1 MTPAHT
7 FSEPTNTEAI
17 RVIGRFEA
25 GRGIPEAMRSD
36 VRMLGGLLGQVL
48 RESGGDGLFEDV
60 ERLRLATIQA
70 YDEETSDA
78 FDRAA
83 AIAESFTVARA
94 DEVAR
99 AFTCYFHLVNLAE
112 EHQRVRVL
120 RERAGQPGPS
130 TGSGTQ
136 GSTGSGTQ
144 GSTGSGIQGSTGS
157 GTQGSTGSGTQ
168 GSTGSGT
175 QGSTGSETQGR
186 TADTVATAYAR
197 LRSEVGDDEARRRLD
212 GLRFHPVFTAHPTEA
227 RRRAVSSSIRRLSEL
242 LTQHDAA
249 SAGGAEQRRARRRM
263 LEEIDTLWRTAPL
276 RAQKPSPTDEVR
288 TVMGV
293 FDETLFTT
301 VPHVYRRIDDALRGD
316 ESGASSPVVPAF
328 VRIGSWVGGDRDG
341 NPFVTASVTRE
352 ASQIAAEHVLLG
364 LERAIDRIGRTL
376 TLAADDTPPSTDV
389 VGLWEAFAA
398 AEPDVAAEL
407 AARSPE
413 EPHRRV
419 LLVLARRVAATR
431 RGDRD
436 RGYTHPDELLAD
448 LRAVQ
453 SSLADAGARRHA
465 YGGVQHLIWQVET
478 YGFHLTELE
487 VRQHSQVHAKALAEL
502 EAGGAISAQTEEV
515 LEVFRAIADIQR
527 ERGLR
532 AAGRYVVSF
541 TQAASDLANVHRL
554 ARHALGDDAPVLD
567 VVPLFETFADLQ
579 AAPEILAQAVTFPE
593 FQQRMAATGNRL
605 EVMLGYSDSSKDVGP
620 VAANLALYAAQEKI
634 ARWAQESGIELTLF
648 HGRGGA
654 LGRGGGPANSAILAQ
669 PPHSVD
675 GRFKLTE
682 QGEVIFARYGEPA
695 IAMRHI
701 DQVAAA
707 TLLASSPSEEERT
720 SSAAARY
727 AEVAAIMD
735 ATSRE
740 RFFSLVKAEG
750 FAPWFATVTPLE
762 EIGLLALG
770 SRPARRGLSVESLE
784 DLRAIP
790 WVFAWT
796 QARINLAGWF
806 GLGTAL
812 QAVGD
817 ADLLAEAYR
826 EWPLLRTMVDN
837 VAMSL
842 AKTDERIA
850 AQYLA
855 LGDRDDL
862 AALVLDELALTREW
876 VVRLTGG
883 EGLLENKPVL
893 QRAVQLRSPYVD
905 ALSLL
910 QLRALRSLRSAG
922 DEARGSG
929 ADAEQQRLLLL
940 SVSGVAAGLQNTG

>member
-1 MTPAHT
+1 
-7 FSEPTNTEAI
+7 
-17 RVIGRFEA
+17 
-25 GRGIPEAMRSD
+25 
-36 VRMLGGLLGQVL
+36 MLGALLGQVL
-48 RESGGDGLFEDV
+48 REAGSDGLFDDV

-120 RERAGQPGPS
+120 RERAGQPGR
-130 TGSGTQ
+130 
-136 GSTGSGTQ
+136 
-144 GSTGSGIQGSTGS
+144 
-157 GTQGSTGSGTQ
+157 
-168 GSTGSGT
+168 
-175 QGSTGSETQGR
+175 EDA
-186 TADTVATAYAR
+186 ADTVATAYAR
-197 LRSEVGDDEARRRLD
+197 LKEEVGDDEARRRLE

-227 RRRAVSSSIRRLSEL
+227 RRRAVSGSIRRLSEL

-249 SAGGAEQRRARRRM
+249 SEGGAEQHRARRRM

-276 RAQKPSPTDEVR
+276 RAQKPTPTDEVR

-301 VPHVYRRIDDALRGD
+301 VAHVYRRIDDALRGD
-316 ESGASSPVVPAF
+316 DSGASAPVIPAF
-328 VRIGSWVGGDRDG
+328 VRVGSWVGGDRDG
-341 NPFVTASVTRE
+341 NPFVTSSVTRE
-352 ASQIAAEHVLLG
+352 ASQIASEHVLRG
-364 LERAIDRIGRTL
+364 TERAIERIGRTL
-376 TLAADDTPPSTDV
+376 TLDAEDTPPSAAVTA
-389 VGLWEAFAA
+389 LWDAFVAA
-398 AEPDVAAEL
+398 RPHDAAEL
-407 AARSPE
+407 ATRSPG

-419 LLVLARRVAATR
+419 VLALARRVAATR
-431 RGDRD
+431 RGDD
-436 RGYTHPDELLAD
+436 LAYASPDELLSD

-453 SSLADAGARRHA
+453 DSLAAAGARRHA
-465 YGGVQHLIWQVET
+465 FGGVQHLIWQVET

-487 VRQHSQVHAKALAEL
+487 VRQHSQVHATALAEL
-502 EAGGAISAQTEEV
+502 DAGGAVSAQTEEV

-527 ERGLR
+527 DLGPR

-541 TQAASDLANVHRL
+541 TQSASDLAAVHRL
-554 ARHALGDDAPVLD
+554 ARHALGDAAPVLD

-579 AAPEILAQAVTFPE
+579 AAPGILAEVVTYPE
-593 FQQRMAATGNRL
+593 FRERLAATGNRL

-620 VAANLALYAAQEKI
+620 VAANLALYEAQEKI
-634 ARWAQESGIELTLF
+634 ARWAKESGIELTLF

-707 TLLASSPSEEERT
+707 TLLASSPTVESRT
-720 SSAAARY
+720 SGAAARY
-727 AEVAAIMD
+727 AEVARIMD
-735 ATSRE
+735 ASSRE

-750 FAPWFATVTPLE
+750 FAPWFATVTPME

-812 QAVGD
+812 DAVGD
-817 ADLLAEAYR
+817 EALLAEAYR

-850 AQYLA
+850 RQYLA

-862 AALVLDELALTREW
+862 AALVLDEMALTRQW
-876 VVRLTGG
+876 VIRLTGG

-910 QLRALRSLRSAG
+910 QLRALRALRAPAE
-922 DEARGSG
+922 DQPTGSG

>member
-1 MTPAHT
+1 ML
-7 FSEPTNTEAI
+7 
-17 RVIGRFEA
+17 REA
-25 GRGIPEAMRSD
+25 G
-36 VRMLGGLLGQVL
+36 
-48 RESGGDGLFEDV
+48 GDALFEDV

-83 AIAESFTVARA
+83 AIADAFTVERA

-120 RERAGQPGPS
+120 RERAGLPGREDA
-130 TGSGTQ
+130 T
-136 GSTGSGTQ
+136 
-144 GSTGSGIQGSTGS
+144 
-157 GTQGSTGSGTQ
+157 
-168 GSTGSGT
+168 
-175 QGSTGSETQGR
+175 
-186 TADTVATAYAR
+186 DTVAAAYAR
-197 LRSEVGDDEARRRLD
+197 LRSEVGDDEARRRLE
-212 GLRFHPVFTAHPTEA
+212 GLRFQPVFTAHPTEA

-249 SAGGAEQRRARRRM
+249 SPGGAEESRAHRRM

-288 TVMGV
+288 TVMAV

-301 VPHVYRRIDDALRGD
+301 VLHVYRRIDDALRG
-316 ESGASSPVVPAF
+316 EGSGASAPAVPAF

-341 NPFVTASVTRE
+341 NPFVTAAVTRE
-352 ASQIAAEHVLLG
+352 ASAIASDHVLRG
-364 LERAIDRIGRTL
+364 LERALERIGRTL
-376 TLAADDTPPSTDV
+376 TLAADDTPPNGAV
-389 VGLWEAFAA
+389 LALWDRFADA
-398 AEPDVAAEL
+398 SPEEAAEL
-407 AARSPE
+407 ATRSPD

-419 LLVLARRVAATR
+419 LLALARRVAATR
-431 RGDRD
+431 KGDDER
-436 RGYTHPDELLAD
+436 YAAADELLDD
-448 LRAVQ
+448 LRTVQ
-453 SSLADAGARRHA
+453 RSLADAGARRHA
-465 YGGVQHLIWQVET
+465 FGGVQHLIWQVET

-487 VRQHSQVHAKALAEL
+487 VRQHSQVHAEALAEL
-502 EAGGAISAQTEEV
+502 EAGGAVSARTEEV
-515 LEVFRAIADIQR
+515 LEVSRAIAEIQR
-527 ERGLR
+527 DRGPH

-541 TQAASDLANVHRL
+541 TQSAQDLAAVHRL
-554 ARHALGDDAPVLD
+554 SRHALGDRAPVLD

-579 AAPEILAQAVTFPE
+579 AAPGILAEAVAFPE
-593 FQQRMAATGNRL
+593 FRTRMAATGNRL

-620 VAANLALYAAQEKI
+620 VAANLALYEAQRQI
-634 ARWAQESGIELTLF
+634 AQWARDEDIELTLF

-707 TLLASSPSEEERT
+707 TLLASSPTVEERT
-720 SSAAARY
+720 SAAAARY
-727 AEVAAIMD
+727 AEVAAVMD
-735 ATSRE
+735 AASRE
-740 RFFSLVKAEG
+740 RFFSLVGAEG

-770 SRPARRGLSVESLE
+770 SRPARRGLSVESLA

-812 QAVGD
+812 EAVGD
-817 ADLLAEAYR
+817 EALLAEAYR
-826 EWPLLRTMVDN
+826 EWPLLRTMIDN

-850 AQYLA
+850 RQYLA
-855 LGDRDDL
+855 L
-862 AALVLDELALTREW
+862 TRQW
-876 VVRLTGG
+876 VIRLTGG

-910 QLRALRSLRSAG
+910 QLRALRALRAAAG
-922 DEARGSG
+922 PGDTGSGASGSG
-929 ADAEQQRLLLL
+929 ADPEQQRLLLL

>member
-1 MTPAHT
+1 MRSEHGPDPGYSRTVTPEHA
-7 FSEPTNTEAI
+7 FPEPTDTSAI
-17 RVIGRFEA
+17 RIIGRFEA
-25 GRGIPEAMRSD
+25 GRGIPDAMRTD
-36 VRMLGGLLGQVL
+36 VRMLGALLGQVL
-48 RESGGDGLFEDV
+48 REAGGDDLFEDV

-78 FDRAA
+78 FERAA
-83 AIAESFTVARA
+83 AIAESFSIARA

-120 RERAGQPGPS
+120 RERAGQPGR
-130 TGSGTQ
+130 
-136 GSTGSGTQ
+136 
-144 GSTGSGIQGSTGS
+144 
-157 GTQGSTGSGTQ
+157 
-168 GSTGSGT
+168 
-175 QGSTGSETQGR
+175 EDA
-186 TADTVATAYAR
+186 ADTVATAYAR
-197 LRSEVGDDEARRRLD
+197 LKTEVGDDEARRRLA

-249 SAGGAEQRRARRRM
+249 SEGGSEQHRARRRM

-276 RAQKPSPTDEVR
+276 RAEKPSPTDEVR

-316 ESGASSPVVPAF
+316 DSGASAPVVPAF

-352 ASQIAAEHVLLG
+352 ASQIASDHVLRG
-364 LERAIDRIGRTL
+364 LERALERIGRTL
-376 TLAADDTPPSTDV
+376 TLDGEDTPASDEV
-389 VGLWEAFAA
+389 SALWEAFAA
-398 AEPDVAAEL
+398 AEPQVADEL
-407 AARSPE
+407 GARSPG
-413 EPHRRV
+413 EPHRRA
-419 LLVLARRVAATR
+419 LLALAHRVGATR
-431 RGDRD
+431 RGDEQRYA
-436 RGYTHPDELLAD
+436 RPEELLDD

-453 SSLADAGARRHA
+453 SSLADAGAKRHA
-465 YGGVQHLIWQVET
+465 FGGVQHLIWQVET

-502 EAGGAISAQTEEV
+502 EAGEAISAQTEEV

-527 ERGLR
+527 DRGLR

-554 ARHALGDDAPVLD
+554 ATHALGDDAPVLD

-579 AAPEILAQAVTFPE
+579 AAPGILAEAVTFPE
-593 FQQRMAATGNRL
+593 FQARLAATGNRL

-620 VAANLALYAAQEKI
+620 VAANLALYEAQEKI
-634 ARWAQESGIELTLF
+634 AQWAKDEEIELTLF

-707 TLLASSPSEEERT
+707 TLLASSPSVEKRT
-720 SSAAARY
+720 SDAAARF
-727 AEVAAIMD
+727 ADIAAVMD
-735 ATSRE
+735 ASSRE

-750 FAPWFATVTPLE
+750 FAPWFATVTPME

-812 QAVGD
+812 AAVGD
-817 ADLLAEAYR
+817 EARLIEAYR
-826 EWPLLRTMVDN
+826 DWPLLRTMIDN

-850 AQYLA
+850 RQYLA

-862 AALVLDELALTREW
+862 AQLVLDEMVLTREW
-876 VVRLTGG
+876 VIRLTGG
-883 EGLLENKPVL
+883 VGLLENKPIL
-893 QRAVQLRSPYVD
+893 QRAVQLRTPYVD

-910 QLRALRSLRSAG
+910 QLRALRALRAPA
-922 DEARGSG
+922 EATGSG
-929 ADAEQQRLLLL
+929 AEDEQKRLLLL

>member
-1 MTPAHT
+1 MTPAQS
-7 FSEPTNTEAI
+7 FPEPTNTEAI

-25 GRGIPEAMRSD
+25 GRGIPDAMRSD
-36 VRMLGGLLGQVL
+36 VRMLGALLGQVL
-48 RESGGDGLFEDV
+48 REAGGDDLFEDV

-70 YDEETSDA
+70 YDEETPDA

-83 AIAESFTVARA
+83 AIAESFTVERA

-120 RERAGQPGPS
+120 RERAGQPGR
-130 TGSGTQ
+130 
-136 GSTGSGTQ
+136 
-144 GSTGSGIQGSTGS
+144 
-157 GTQGSTGSGTQ
+157 
-168 GSTGSGT
+168 
-175 QGSTGSETQGR
+175 EDA
-186 TADTVATAYAR
+186 ADTVATAYAR
-197 LRSEVGDDEARRRLD
+197 LKTEVGDDEARRRLE

-249 SAGGAEQRRARRRM
+249 SEGGAEQHRAHRRM

-276 RAQKPSPTDEVR
+276 RAQKPTPTDEVR
-288 TVMGV
+288 TVMSV

-316 ESGASSPVVPAF
+316 ASGSSAPIVPAF
-328 VRIGSWVGGDRDG
+328 VRVGSWVGGDRDG

-352 ASQIAAEHVLLG
+352 ASQIAADHVLRG
-364 LERAIDRIGRTL
+364 LERAVERIGRTL
-376 TLAADDTPPSTDV
+376 TLDAQGTPPSAEVTAI
-389 VGLWEAFAA
+389 WERFAA
-398 AEPDVAAEL
+398 SHAETANDL
-407 AARSPE
+407 ATRSPD

-419 LLVLARRVAATR
+419 LLVLAHRIAATR
-431 RGDRD
+431 RGEDDR
-436 RGYTHPDELLAD
+436 YAAPEELLAD
-448 LRAVQ
+448 LRSLQ

-465 YGGVQHLIWQVET
+465 FGGVQHLIWQVET

-487 VRQHSQVHAKALAEL
+487 VRQHSQVHATALAEI
-502 EAGGAISAQTEEV
+502 EGGGALSAQTEEV
-515 LEVFRAIADIQR
+515 LEVFRAIAEIQR
-527 ERGLR
+527 DRGLR

-541 TQAASDLANVHRL
+541 TQAASDLAAVHRL
-554 ARHALGDDAPVLD
+554 AKHALGDDAPVLD

-579 AAPEILAQAVTFPE
+579 AAPEILAEAVTFPE
-593 FQQRMAATGNRL
+593 FQERMAATGGRL

-620 VAANLALYAAQEKI
+620 VAANLALYEAQEKI
-634 ARWAQESGIELTLF
+634 AQWAKDEGLELTLF

-707 TLLASSPSEEERT
+707 TLLASSPTVEERT
-720 SSAAARY
+720 SEAATRFADI
-727 AEVAAIMD
+727 ASVLDTA
-735 ATSRE
+735 SRE

-812 QAVGD
+812 AAVGD
-817 ADLLAEAYR
+817 EQRLAEAYR
-826 EWPLLRTMVDN
+826 DWPLLRTLIDN

-850 AQYLA
+850 RQYLE

-862 AALVLDELALTREW
+862 ASLVLDELRLTREW
-876 VVRLTGG
+876 VIRLTGG
-883 EGLLENKPVL
+883 ERLLENKPIL
-893 QRAVQLRSPYVD
+893 QRAVQLRTPYVD

-910 QLRALRSLRSAG
+910 QLRALRALRTAP
-922 DEARGSG
+922 ATTGSG
-929 ADAEQQRLLLL
+929 ADDEQRRLLLL

>member
-1 MTPAHT
+1 MTPEHS
-7 FSEPTNTEAI
+7 FPEPTDTSAI
-17 RVIGRFEA
+17 RIIGRFEA
-25 GRGIPEAMRSD
+25 GRGIPDAMRSD

-48 RESGGDGLFEDV
+48 REAGGDDLFEDV

-78 FDRAA
+78 FERAA
-83 AIAESFTVARA
+83 AIAESFTISRA

-120 RERAGQPGPS
+120 RERAGQPGR
-130 TGSGTQ
+130 
-136 GSTGSGTQ
+136 
-144 GSTGSGIQGSTGS
+144 
-157 GTQGSTGSGTQ
+157 
-168 GSTGSGT
+168 
-175 QGSTGSETQGR
+175 EDA
-186 TADTVATAYAR
+186 ADTVASAYAR
-197 LRSEVGDDEARRRLD
+197 LKTEVGDDEARRRLE

-249 SAGGAEQRRARRRM
+249 SDDGAEQRRAHRRM

-276 RAQKPSPTDEVR
+276 RAEKPSPTDEVR

-316 ESGASSPVVPAF
+316 DSGASAPIVPAF

-352 ASQIAAEHVLLG
+352 ASQIASDHVLRG
-364 LERAIDRIGRTL
+364 LERALERIGRTL
-376 TLAADDTPPSTDV
+376 TLDAEDTPPSPAV
-389 VGLWEAFAA
+389 SSLWDAFAA
-398 AEPDVAAEL
+398 AEPRVASEL
-407 AARSPE
+407 GARSPG

-419 LLVLARRVAATR
+419 LLALAHRVSATR
-431 RGDRD
+431 RGEEPR
-436 RGYTHPDELLAD
+436 YTRPEELLAD

-453 SSLADAGARRHA
+453 SSLADAGAKRHA
-465 YGGVQHLIWQVET
+465 FGGVQHLIWQVET

-502 EAGGAISAQTEEV
+502 EGGEALSAQTEEV

-527 ERGLR
+527 DRGLR

-579 AAPEILAQAVTFPE
+579 AAPGILAEAVTFPE
-593 FQQRMAATGNRL
+593 FRSRMADTGNRL

-620 VAANLALYAAQEKI
+620 VAANLALYEAQAKI
-634 ARWAQESGIELTLF
+634 ALWAQESGIELTLF

-707 TLLASSPSEEERT
+707 TLLASSPSVEKRT
-720 SSAAARY
+720 SDAAERFADI
-727 AEVAAIMD
+727 AAVMD
-735 ATSRE
+735 RSSRE

-750 FAPWFATVTPLE
+750 FAPWFATVTPME

-812 QAVGD
+812 AAVGD
-817 ADLLAEAYR
+817 EARLIEAYR
-826 EWPLLRTMVDN
+826 DWPLLHTMIDN

-850 AQYLA
+850 RQYLA

-862 AALVLDELALTREW
+862 AQLVLDEMTLTREW

-883 EGLLENKPVL
+883 VGLLENKPIL
-893 QRAVQLRSPYVD
+893 QRAVQLRTPYVD

-910 QLRALRSLRSAG
+910 QLRALRALREPDAAS
-922 DEARGSG
+922 GSG
-929 ADAEQQRLLLL
+929 ADDEQKRLLLL

>member
-1 MTPAHT
+1 
-7 FSEPTNTEAI
+7 
-17 RVIGRFEA
+17 
-25 GRGIPEAMRSD
+25 
-36 VRMLGGLLGQVL
+36 
-48 RESGGDGLFEDV
+48 
-60 ERLRLATIQA
+60 
-70 YDEETSDA
+70 
-78 FDRAA
+78 
-83 AIAESFTVARA
+83 
-94 DEVAR
+94 
-99 AFTCYFHLVNLAE
+99 
-112 EHQRVRVL
+112 
-120 RERAGQPGPS
+120 
-130 TGSGTQ
+130 
-136 GSTGSGTQ
+136 
-144 GSTGSGIQGSTGS
+144 
-157 GTQGSTGSGTQ
+157 
-168 GSTGSGT
+168 
-175 QGSTGSETQGR
+175 
-186 TADTVATAYAR
+186 
-197 LRSEVGDDEARRRLD
+197 
-212 GLRFHPVFTAHPTEA
+212 GLRFHPFFTAHPQGA
-227 RRRAVSSSIRRLSEL
+227 RRRAVSASIRRLSEL

-249 SAGGAEQRRARRRM
+249 SDGGSEDHRARRRM

-276 RAQKPSPTDEVR
+276 RAEKPSPTDEVR

-316 ESGASSPVVPAF
+316 DSGSSAPVVPAF

-352 ASQIAAEHVLLG
+352 ASQIASDHVLRG
-364 LERAIDRIGRTL
+364 LERALERIGRTL
-376 TLAADDTPPSTDV
+376 TLDAEDTPPSAAV
-389 VGLWEAFAA
+389 SAIWETFAA
-398 AEPDVAAEL
+398 AQPRVAEEL
-407 AARSPE
+407 GARSPG
-413 EPHRRV
+413 EPHRRI
-419 LLVLARRVAATR
+419 LLALAHRVAATR
-431 RGDRD
+431 RGDDQRYS
-436 RGYTHPDELLAD
+436 RPEELLDD

-453 SSLADAGARRHA
+453 SSLADAGAKRHA
-465 YGGVQHLIWQVET
+465 FGGVQHLIWQVET

-487 VRQHSQVHAKALAEL
+487 VRQHSQVHATALAEL
-502 EAGGAISAQTEEV
+502 EGGEAISAQTEEV

-527 ERGLR
+527 DRGLR

-554 ARHALGDDAPVLD
+554 AKHALGDDAPVLD

-579 AAPEILAQAVTFPE
+579 AAPAILAEAVNFPE
-593 FQQRMAATGNRL
+593 FQTRLAATGNRL

-620 VAANLALYAAQEKI
+620 VAANLALYEAQEKI
-634 ARWAQESGIELTLF
+634 ARWAKDEHLELTLF

-707 TLLASSPSEEERT
+707 TLLASSPSVEKHTSDAAERFADIA
-720 SSAAARY
+720 S
-727 AEVAAIMD
+727 VMD
-735 ATSRE
+735 VSSRE

-750 FAPWFATVTPLE
+750 FAPWFATVTPME

-812 QAVGD
+812 AAVGD
-817 ADLLAEAYR
+817 EARLIEAYR
-826 EWPLLRTMVDN
+826 DWPLLRTMIDN

-850 AQYLA
+850 RQYLA
-855 LGDRDDL
+855 LGDREDL
-862 AALVLDELALTREW
+862 AQLVLDEMTLTREW
-876 VVRLTGG
+876 VIRLTGG
-883 EGLLENKPVL
+883 VGLLENKPIL
-893 QRAVQLRSPYVD
+893 QRAVQLRTPYVD

-910 QLRALRSLRSAG
+910 QLRALRALRDPGA
-922 DEARGSG
+922 ATGSG
-929 ADAEQQRLLLL
+929 ADDEQRRLLLL